1 MEMILI
7 GSAEARARGSI
18 TLEQIMALASSSPV
32 DLDEAKAIAREMGI
46 ELVERE
52 GDPWEHLERFAD
64 KGADAFRE
72 TREGPAPAE
81 DVGSGDPATMYLGEI
96 SRTSLLRAEDE
107 IRLAQERDAGLEA
120 RARLA
125 AGVEDAAE
133 RAELD
138 AVARRGEAARRRLIE
153 ANLRLVV
160 AVAKKY
166 LGRGL
171 PFLDLVQ
178 EGNLGLQKGV
188 DKFDWRRGFR
198 FSTYAY
204 WWIRQ
209 AISRAVAEQARTIRL
224 PAHMFEL
231 LSKLYTT
238 ARTLQAEL
246 GRAPTMDE
254 IAARLDVSVDRVR
267 DAFRAGRLPI
277 SLDLPVGEDATATL
291 GDVLAD
297 AGARAPAEE
306 AEESLL
312 ASSME
317 RALREYLTPREADVV
332 RLRFGLDQDGLDR
345 TLGEVGELLGISRER
360 ARQVEVEA
368 LTKLRRA
375 GSFRER
381 FHDFTR

>member
-1 MEMILI
+1 MEATLTDL
-7 GSAEARARGSI
+7 AEARARGSI
-18 TLEQIMALASSSPV
+18 TLEQIIALASSSPI
-32 DLDEAKAIAREMGI
+32 DLDEAKALAHALGVELI
-46 ELVERE
+46 ERG

-64 KGADAFRE
+64 EGVDAFRE

-81 DVGSGDPATMYLGEI
+81 DVGLGDPATMYMGEI
-96 SRTSLLRAEDE
+96 SRTSLLTAEDE

-133 RAELD
+133 RAGLD
-138 AVARRGEAARRRLIE
+138 DVARRGDAARRRLIE

-209 AISRAVAEQARTIRL
+209 AISRAVADQARTIRL

-238 ARTLQAEL
+238 ARTLQVEL

-254 IAARLDVSVDRVR
+254 IAARMDVSVDRVR

-277 SLDLPVGEDATATL
+277 SLDLPVGEDAAATL

-306 AEESLL
+306 AEESVL
-312 ASSME
+312 ASTIE
-317 RALREYLTPREADVV
+317 HALREYLTPREADVV

-360 ARQVEVEA
+360 ARQVEAEA
-368 LTKLRRA
+368 LAKLRRT
-375 GSFRER
+375 GSFRDR